1 MKERRKILAE
11 DEVMKDLA
19 DQQKAILKKEKKNQ
33 TLFSREMLSE
43 IASLISA
50 KTLEYE
56 ATRVQRELKERSNQH
71 KGMSS
76 SDSDSGGKKKKKSKK
91 SKPRHSSIVK

>member
-1 MKERRKILAE
+1 MDYFNPITGCMKERRKILAE

-43 IASLISA
+43 IASLIS
-50 KTLEYE
+50 
-56 ATRVQRELKERSNQH
+56 
-71 KGMSS
+71 
-76 SDSDSGGKKKKKSKK
+76 
-91 SKPRHSSIVK
+91 